1 MALILYYKL
10 QYSYISPKLEGE
22 NSPTSP
28 SAFFFFFFF
37 LLIHTELSAAGANYQ
52 ILQTYVYGLRS
63 HTPEP

>member
-28 SAFFFFFFF
+28 SAFFF